1 MNMIQVQNKINASI
15 EKVWEL
21 WTLPEHIK
29 NWNNASPDWHTPYVE
44 NDLKV
49 GSKFKFTMALKDGS
63 EEFDFEGIY
72 TNIEKFSLI
81 EYKLFDNRTATVHF
95 ENQDTEV
102 KLTEIF
108 EPTTEN
114 SAEMEKQFCTAII
127 QNFKEYV
134 ENFKE

>member
-1 MNMIQVQNKINASI
+1 MIKVQNTINAPI

-29 NWNNASPDWHTPYVE
+29 KWNNASQDWHTPYVE
-44 NDLKV
+44 NDLTV

-63 EEFDFEGIY
+63 EGFDFEGIY
-72 TNIEKFSLI
+72 TNIQKFSLI
-81 EYKLFDNRTATVHF
+81 EYKLFDNRTANVRF
-95 ENQDTEV
+95 ESEGTEV
-102 KLTEIF
+102 KITETF
-108 EPTTEN
+108 EPTTKN
-114 SAEMEKQFCTAII
+114 SADLEEQFCTAII